1 MANVYFLVAVSLL
14 SGMPLH
20 TNAFKYVESSH
31 LPIKLQCPCPFVS
44 VIKVGGISYLSPG
57 GQWTPA
63 ENTYPGIEAA
73 ADQECRQQQS
83 YKMRKCDLY
92 LRDFNVHLYSG
103 TKLAITYDCLADSDD
118 FDTAFSED
126 RDDVTLQCPSMK
138 QSIDIKE
145 IKVEDGQVPVS
156 VLQTNQDCAKQFSF
170 QKMFNLEPLECN
182 LRRGGRM
189 GCILVRY
196 QCEDPD
202 DNVGSAV
209 FPPPGFGI

>member
-1 MANVYFLVAVSLL
+1 MRISRKLYIKKDGVFFFFFL
-14 SGMPLH
+14 
-20 TNAFKYVESSH
+20 VESSH

-83 YKMRKCDLY
+83 YEMWKCDLY

-118 FDTAFSED
+118 FDTGE
-126 RDDVTLQCPSMK
+126 
-138 QSIDIKE
+138 
-145 IKVEDGQVPVS
+145 
-156 VLQTNQDCAKQFSF
+156 
-170 QKMFNLEPLECN
+170 
-182 LRRGGRM
+182 
-189 GCILVRY
+189 
-196 QCEDPD
+196 
-202 DNVGSAV
+202 
-209 FPPPGFGI
+209 